1 MDDHPET
8 NEDKLRRFLKEAS
21 KKLQETQNRL
31 REAEDRAHEPI
42 AVVGMAC
49 RFPGGADTPERLWDL
64 VLAERDAIT
73 GFPADRGWDI
83 AAGGTGDPDTVF
95 PGRGGFLTDVAGFD
109 PEFFGITPVEALAM
123 DPQQRL
129 LLECAW
135 EALERGG
142 VDPRSLRGSRTG
154 VFVGGAASA
163 YTGSVV
169 TDSVTADGYAMTG
182 GLGSV
187 ASGRLSYT
195 LGLEGPSLTLDTA
208 CSSSL
213 VALHLAV
220 RSLRSGECASAL
232 AGGATVMADPSVFV
246 EFSRQRG
253 LSADGRCKAFS
264 ARADGTAFS
273 EGVGLLL
280 LERVSDAR
288 RAGHPVLAVLRGTAV
303 NSDGESNGLTAP
315 NGPSQRRVI
324 RQALADARLSAAEV
338 DAVEAHGTGTSLGD
352 PIEAQALLATYG
364 GDRAGGAPL
373 WLGSI
378 KSNIG
383 HTQAA
388 AGVAGVIKMVLAL
401 RHGRLPKTLHVDSP
415 TDRVDWSTGSVG
427 LLTDTVDWPRTGR
440 PRRAAVSSFGISG
453 TNAHVVLEEAAE
465 NGPGGPEPAVSEAS
479 GASAAPGAVTPWVL
493 TARTAPAL
501 RAQAARLAASPCVE
515 AAPADVGWSLAHR
528 ARLTHRAVV
537 LGADRDELLSGV
549 RALAAGGSHPG
560 AVTGES
566 GPGRL
571 ALVFSGQGSQR
582 LGMGGALHARFP
594 VFAEA
599 FDEACAHLDK
609 ELDRPLRDVVFADE
623 GTRDAALLD
632 TTAYTQ
638 AALFAVETALFRLL
652 RSLGVTPAV
661 LLGHSVGE
669 IAACCAAGVFSLVDA
684 ARLVAARGRLMAA
697 LPAGGAMT
705 AVSAPAA
712 EVEAVLAAAP
722 GPVAIAAV
730 NGPSAVVLSGE
741 RRAVDEAA
749 GELAARGHRT
759 KRLSVSHAFHSPL
772 MDPVLADFAEV
783 AATVE
788 MSPPSIPVVS
798 ALTGRV
804 ADDTL
809 RTPEYW
815 VDHVRRPVL
824 FADAVRAAESLGA
837 DTWLETGPDAVLAA
851 MVADNLADGGRPV
864 AAVLR
869 AGHDEPRTLLTALS
883 EVFTAGADVDWAAVF
898 ADVPAHR
905 VDLPTYAF
913 QRRRL
918 WPEPGQ
924 PAGGWALEA
933 TGHPLLG
940 SSVDLPDSG
949 GALFTGLLSATAQ
962 PWTADHVVLG
972 TTLLP
977 GTAFVEMAV
986 RAGLHVGCGSL
997 RELTVH
1003 EPLPLPRAGA
1013 VVVQATVGGPD
1024 DDGGRPVSIHSRLSD
1039 GGAWVRHAS
1048 GVLCPPAAAEAEAAE
1063 VSGGAWPPTDA
1074 APVAVDT
1081 LYASL
1086 AERGYDYGPA
1096 FRGARS
1102 AWRRGDEL
1110 FAEVALDEADARAA
1124 KGFALHPALLD
1135 AALHPVFLGAP
1146 AGREARLP
1154 FAWTGVSVWAP
1165 GASSVRVAIRPSGDG
1180 AVSLSLSD
1188 ASGRPVATVGSL
1200 VSRPVGA
1207 ERLRS
1212 TAAPALFRMAWNEVA
1227 AAPAGTPR
1235 PMVAAGRDA
1244 AGLPPHPD
1252 LASVFA
1258 EFGEHTPPWVVFP
1271 VRATDASDVPEA
1283 ALESVSEVLGA
1294 VRHWLSRDRGDARL
1308 VVATRG
1314 ATDAGAGTDAPDPAA
1329 AAVWGLVRTAQNE
1342 HPGRI
1347 LLVDVPDA
1355 AGDAGLPAAVHTAV
1369 TAQETQIAVRD
1380 GRVLAPRLTEAAT
1393 ASAAAG
1399 PLLGGGTVLITGG
1412 TGALG
1417 AVFARHAVREHG
1429 VRDLLLLSRSG
1440 ERAPGAAGL
1449 VDELRASG
1457 ARVTVSACDV
1467 ADRESLAAAISA
1479 ITADAPLSA
1488 VIHAAGVLD
1497 DGLLDALTPD
1507 RLAAVFRP
1515 KVDAAWHLHSLTEH
1529 LPLSAF
1535 VLFSSAAGVLGNAG
1549 QGNYAAANVFLDALA
1564 QHRRARGLTAT
1575 SLAWGLWDQEGGLS
1589 AELDGAARDRY
1600 AGTGAKA
1607 LTTGQG
1613 LALFDRACATDLPLA
1628 VAAPIDPAALRAR
1641 PRGANLPAPLRDLA
1655 AAHPARPDD
1664 PVTDRD
1670 ATRVR
1675 RLPERV
1681 AGLDEA
1687 ERDAVLLDAV
1697 LTMTAEVM
1705 GTTGPDVLRAD
1716 DEFTRLGLDS
1726 LAVLRL
1732 RNLVVDATGLDLS
1745 VAAVFENPTPAALAA
1760 FLKEEFLADS
1770 LHAFVDTLDDLDAI
1784 DPDVVED
1791 LLDDDVLDRLTAVLE
1806 SLNAKWSGK

>member
-1 MDDHPET
+1 MT
-8 NEDKLRRFLKEAS
+8 NEDKLRRFLKEAT

-31 REAEDRAHEPI
+31 REAQDRTHEPI

-49 RFPGGADTPERLWDL
+49 RFPGGADTPERLWEL
-64 VLAERDAIT
+64 VLSGRDAIT
-73 GFPADRGWDI
+73 GFPADRGWDP
-83 AAGGTGDPDTVF
+83 AAGGAGDPDAAF
-95 PGRGGFLTDVAGFD
+95 PGQGGFLTDVAGFE

-135 EALERGG
+135 EALERAG

-154 VFVGGAASA
+154 VFVGGAAST
-163 YTGSVV
+163 YTERVVPSSVV
-169 TDSVTADGYAMTG
+169 ADGYAMTG

-220 RSLRSGECASAL
+220 RSLRSGECTAAL
-232 AGGATVMADPSVFV
+232 AGGATVMADPGVFV

-264 ARADGTAFS
+264 SRADGTAFS

-280 LERVSDAR
+280 LERLSDAR

-324 RQALADARLSAAEV
+324 RQTLADARLSASEL

-364 GDRAGGAPL
+364 RDRAGGAPL

-388 AGVAGVIKMVLAL
+388 AGVAGVIKTVLAL
-401 RHGRLPKTLHVDSP
+401 RHGRLPKTLHVDAP
-415 TDRVDWSTGSVG
+415 TDRVDWSEGSVR
-427 LLTDTVDWPRTGR
+427 LLTDTVEWPRTGR

-453 TNAHVVLEEAAE
+453 TNAHVVLEQAPERDPGAPTSPAPPAA
-465 NGPGGPEPAVSEAS
+465 G
-479 GASAAPGAVTPWVL
+479 GAVTPWVL
-493 TARTAPAL
+493 SAGTAPAL
-501 RAQAARLAASPCVE
+501 RAQAARLAGSSCVE
-515 AAPADVGWSLAHR
+515 AAPADVGWSLAAHR
-528 ARLTHRAVV
+528 AVLPHRAVV
-537 LGADRDELLSGV
+537 LGADREELLSGV

-560 AVTGES
+560 TVLGEP

-571 ALVFSGQGSQR
+571 ALVFSGQGAQR
-582 LGMGGALHARFP
+582 LGMGRALHARFP

-609 ELDRPLRDVVFADE
+609 ELDRPLRDVVFAGE
-623 GTRDAALLD
+623 GTGEAALLD
-632 TTAYTQ
+632 DTAYTQ
-638 AALFAVETALFRLL
+638 AALFAVETALFRLV

-669 IAACCAAGVFSLVDA
+669 IAACCAAGVFSLADA
-684 ARLVAARGRLMAA
+684 ARIVAARGRLMAA
-697 LPAGGAMT
+697 LPSGGAMT

-712 EVEAVLAAAP
+712 EAEAVLAAVP
-722 GPVAIAAV
+722 GTVSIAAV

-741 RRAVDEAA
+741 EGAVAEAA
-749 GELAARGHRT
+749 AALAARGHRT
-759 KRLSVSHAFHSPL
+759 KRLAVSHAFHSPL
-772 MDPVLADFAEV
+772 MDPVLDDFAEV
-783 AATVE
+783 VASVE
-788 MSPPSIPVVS
+788 MSPPSIPIVS
-798 ALTGRV
+798 AVTGEV
-804 ADDTL
+804 ADDIL
-809 RTPEYW
+809 CTPEYW
-815 VDHVRRPVL
+815 ADHVRRPVL
-824 FADAVRAAESLGA
+824 FADAVRAAEAAGA
-837 DTWLETGPDAVLAA
+837 DTWLETGPDAVLSA
-851 MVADNLADGGRPV
+851 MVADNLADGGRRV
-864 AAVLR
+864 AAVMR
-869 AGHDEPRTLLTALS
+869 AGHDEPRALLTALA
-883 EVFTAGADVDWAAVF
+883 EVFAAGADVDWAAVF
-898 ADVPAHR
+898 AGVPAQR

-918 WPEPGQ
+918 WPDPDT
-924 PAGGWALEA
+924 PVGGWALDA

-949 GALFTGLLSATAQ
+949 GALFAGLLSATAQ

-986 RAGLHVGCGSL
+986 CAGQRFDCGAL
-997 RELTVH
+997 RELTLH
-1003 EPLPLPRAGA
+1003 APLPLPGDGD
-1013 VVVQATVGGPD
+1013 VVVQTAVGGPD
-1024 DDGGRPVSIHSRLSD
+1024 DDGRRPVAIHSRPSE
-1039 GGAWVRHAS
+1039 GGEWVRHAT
-1048 GVLCPPAAAEAEAAE
+1048 GVLCARAAAPEAGTGVLGGQWPPA
-1063 VSGGAWPPTDA
+1063 DA

-1096 FRGARS
+1096 FRGTRA

-1110 FAEVALDEADARAA
+1110 FAEVVLDAGETRAA
-1124 KGFALHPALLD
+1124 EGFALHPALLD

-1154 FAWTGVSVWAP
+1154 FAWTGVTVWAP
-1165 GASSVRVAIRPSGDG
+1165 GTAAARVAIRSSGDG
-1180 AVSLSLSD
+1180 AVSLSLAD
-1188 ASGRPVATVGSL
+1188 ASGRPVATVDSL
-1200 VSRPVGA
+1200 ASRPVAA
-1207 ERLRS
+1207 EQLRS
-1212 TAAPALFRMAWNEVA
+1212 APAPALFRVAWNEVPP
-1227 AAPAGTPR
+1227 APEGSPP
-1235 PMVAAGRDA
+1235 PMVAVGEEL
-1244 AGLPPHPD
+1244 AGLPARPD
-1252 LASVFA
+1252 LESVLA
-1258 EFGEHTPPWVVFP
+1258 EFGEHEPPWVVCP
-1271 VRATDASDVPEA
+1271 VPATDSGDVPGA
-1283 ALESVSEVLGA
+1283 ALESASEVLEA
-1294 VRHWLSRDRGDARL
+1294 VQRWLSRDRGGARL
-1308 VVATRG
+1308 VVATRAAPG
-1314 ATDAGAGTDAPDPAA
+1314 AGDDAGASDPAS
-1329 AAVWGLVRTAQNE
+1329 AAVWGLVRVAQNE

-1347 LLVDVPDA
+1347 LLADVRDA
-1355 AGDAGLPAAVHTAV
+1355 AGLPAAVHA
-1369 TAQETQIAVRD
+1369 AAAAGEPQIAVHGGLVR
-1380 GRVLAPRLTEAAT
+1380 APRLAEAVT
-1393 ASAAAG
+1393 RPVPG
-1399 PLLGGGTVLITGG
+1399 PLLGEGTVLITGG

-1429 VRDLLLLSRSG
+1429 VRDLLLLSRRG
-1440 ERAPGAAGL
+1440 EQAPGAAAL
-1449 VDELRASG
+1449 VAELREQG
-1457 ARVTVSACDV
+1457 ARVTVAACDA

-1479 ITADAPLSA
+1479 IPADAPLSA

-1497 DGLLDALTPD
+1497 DGVLDALTPG
-1507 RLAAVFRP
+1507 RLATVFRP
-1515 KVDAAWHLHSLTEH
+1515 KVDAAWHLHDLTEH

-1535 VLFSSAAGVLGNAG
+1535 VLFSSAAGVLGNFG
-1549 QGNYAAANVFLDALA
+1549 QGNYAAANAFLDALA
-1564 QHRRARGLTAT
+1564 HHRRSRGLPAT
-1575 SLAWGLWDQEGGLS
+1575 SLAWGLWEQESGLA
-1589 AELDGAARDRY
+1589 AELDAAGLDRY
-1600 AGTGAKA
+1600 AQSGAAA
-1607 LTTGQG
+1607 LTTAQG
-1613 LALFDRACATDLPLA
+1613 VDLFDRACALDLPLA
-1628 VAAPIDPAALRAR
+1628 VAVPLDPAALRAR
-1641 PRGANLPAPLRDLA
+1641 ARGADLPALLRDLA
-1655 AAHPARPDD
+1655 GVPAARPAG
-1664 PVTDRD
+1664 PVTDPPE
-1670 ATRVR
+1670 TRAR
-1675 RLPERV
+1675 PLPDRL

-1687 ERDAVLLDAV
+1687 EQDAVLLDAV

-1705 GTTGPDVLRAD
+1705 GATGPEALQAD

-1732 RNLVVDATGLDLS
+1732 RNLVVEATGLDLS

-1770 LHAFVDTLDDLDAI
+1770 VHGFVDTLEDLDTI

-1806 SLNAKWSGK
+1806 SLTAKWVRE